1 MKESQKPNDILVAT
15 ISAPNATLMDLI
27 QNDINASNTQ
37 LLTMD
42 EYKQSQYIQDKFTK
56 DGTFD
61 NNAFEQYYTLAAQK
75 FEDLR
80 DEDLA
85 TKLQKEIK
93 WDPNSLYKP
102 IDNSQDIKDLVTF
115 TPIKHPHK

>member
-42 EYKQSQYIQDKFTK
+42 EYKQS
-56 DGTFD
+56 
-61 NNAFEQYYTLAAQK
+61 
-75 FEDLR
+75 
-80 DEDLA
+80 
-85 TKLQKEIK
+85 
-93 WDPNSLYKP
+93 
-102 IDNSQDIKDLVTF
+102 
-115 TPIKHPHK
+115 

>member
-75 FEDLR
+75 FEDLS

-93 WDPNSLYKP
+93 
-102 IDNSQDIKDLVTF
+102 
-115 TPIKHPHK
+115 